1 MKACAV
7 SSACFAGDYNP
18 WLGKCYFHGNVTAC
32 NSMNTHSKLT
42 HFKKIPCTIPGAP
55 RSRLVIGAQLY
66 GAVQQKGIKSLA
78 ACLKKCL
85 NAGGGVA
92 AAPTDLDN
100 ANQGGQQ
107 CFGIDYDFSTHKCFF
122 HVANRR
128 RVAVGNVPLCPET
141 AGVAVKT
148 PLDLVANPAVIN
160 IIVCPV
166 I

>member
-1 MKACAV
+1 
-7 SSACFAGDYNP
+7 
-18 WLGKCYFHGNVTAC
+18 
-32 NSMNTHSKLT
+32 MNAHSKLT

-55 RSRLVIGAQLY
+55 RSRLVIGAQLH

-128 RVAVGNVPLCPET
+128 RAGTAASALCPET
-141 AGVAVKT
+141 ANTAIFIPT
-148 PLDLVANPAVIN
+148 DLVPNPAVIH
-160 IIVCPV
+160 ILVCPTA
-166 I
+166 